1 MVVRHG
7 KKVAAETIRL
17 IGFRRRKVSGVGEPP
32 TESRRGSYAKSS
44 KQRDLIIGTALD
56 YFGRNGYHGASMR
69 EIARQ
74 VGLSQAG
81 LLHHFPTKAGLLT
94 AVLESRDLLSVAT
107 ARAAVDD
114 ADDPLVGMTAVI
126 AENARRRELVQMF
139 VVVSAEATDE
149 SHPAHDYFRQRSQ
162 MVIAHM
168 RSGLERA
175 VEDGLVVS
183 DLDLDRT
190 ARQCQALMYGLQV
203 QWLYDPSTDMA
214 ATFEQFLDGFR
225 RDSDHRGGDRG

>member
-1 MVVRHG
+1 M
-7 KKVAAETIRL
+7 
-17 IGFRRRKVSGVGEPP
+17 GEPP
-32 TESRRGSYAKSS
+32 TEGRRGSYAKSS
-44 KQRDLIIGTALD
+44 KQRDLIIGTTLD
-56 YFGRNGYHGASMR
+56 YFGRHGYHGASMR

-94 AVLESRDLLSVAT
+94 AVLESRDLLSGAT
-107 ARAAVDD
+107 APAAVDS
-114 ADDPLVGMTAVI
+114 ARDPLVGMTAVI
-126 AENARRRELVQMF
+126 AENARSRELVQMF

-162 MVIAHM
+162 VVIAMM
-168 RSGLERA
+168 RAGLEQA
-175 VEDGLVVS
+175 VEQGLVEP
-183 DLDLDRT
+183 DLDIERA

-203 QWLYDPSTDMA
+203 QWLFDPTTDMV

-225 RDSDHRGGDRG
+225 TRGDG